1 MMSILGISLMT
12 VGVMLYGKLNGG
24 FNDEPLFEEN
34 ATDSIGTNVYKETY
48 DYLINLSY
56 EEIYEYINFNDIL
69 RNRYKD
75 NIYNDCD
82 MKDKHQICKYIS
94 NIARAEQRP
103 FNNKYINY

>member
-1 MMSILGISLMT
+1 MMSILGISLM
-12 VGVMLYGKLNGG
+12 VGGVVLYGKLNGG
-24 FNDEPLFEEN
+24 FNDEPLFNEN
-34 ATDSIGTNVYKETY
+34 KPSSKSIYNMTY
-48 DYLINLSY
+48 DYLSNLTY
-56 EEIYEYINFNDIL
+56 EEIYEYIEYNDIL

-103 FNNKYINY
+103 FNDKYINY

>member
-1 MMSILGISLMT
+1 MMSILGISLM
-12 VGVMLYGKLNGG
+12 VGGVIVYGKLNGG
-24 FNDEPLFEEN
+24 FNDEPLFNEN
-34 ATDSIGTNVYKETY
+34 KTSDSKSIYNMTY
-48 DYLINLSY
+48 DYLSNLTY
-56 EEIYEYINFNDIL
+56 EEIYEYIEYNDIL

-103 FNNKYINY
+103 FNDKYINY